1 MLRKYSIF
9 FPRFTLELLLFSKN
23 KPKLH
28 LCRSSPPCICS
39 SCWNPRRFVLGPPST
54 NPCSG
59 HVQQRPKGPQEG
71 WPSSSTERTAE
82 RELVRKCAVGVIGT
96 KVTEHLK
103 MYTLGHVYHYTVH
116 GRPHMIIPNDPPPPP
131 YPRAKSYSP
140 GGVPSS
146 GRNPTH
152 PPAHLRPGKVKGPP

>member
-1 MLRKYSIF
+1 M
-9 FPRFTLELLLFSKN
+9 
-23 KPKLH
+23 H

-103 MYTLGHVYHYTVH
+103 MYTLGHVYYYTVH
-116 GRPHMIIPNDPPPPP
+116 GRPHMIIPNDPPPPLT
-131 YPRAKSYSP
+131 P
-140 GGVPSS
+140 GQ
-146 GRNPTH
+146 NPT
-152 PPAHLRPGKVKGPP
+152 PPGEFPHRAEILPTPLQTSGQGNLKDPLKPKNGKLQVLVKKYFKKAKKNT